1 MPVVL
6 LLAIISLVWVPSA
19 GQAQQLGADYTM
31 ANRLLQQQEY
41 ELAYKR
47 FLKLHKENPGSYLFL
62 ERLTECLINLKRYG
76 EAAEYTRRFL
86 EAGTSRIQ
94 AEIRLGEI
102 YHIQGDS
109 VRADSIWSDIEQSR
123 ESGLQDLLYLART
136 LRDRRDFERSVRVYR
151 LASQRYNDSS
161 LITSELANTHLV
173 AGNYEEAIQEYLRLI
188 EEDATRI
195 DDLQNVLMQN
205 SSEQLYDTAI
215 LELEEF
221 KPKLSRDHASFRQ
234 LHQLHVW
241 LLMERGLYE
250 RALSTSLSYEES
262 SSQVT
267 YDLYTTGRRLASEQQ
282 YELAEK
288 ALRYYVERNIPSV
301 RQRTMHELA
310 NLYREWGDYL
320 GDYNLAFSAR
330 RDSLYRK
337 AYELLG
343 RLDEENGRYSEID
356 DVLVTRS
363 ELALDYLHRP
373 KEAKANLERLE
384 SRSDSAL
391 VSRVE
396 YIRGRIL
403 LYEEQYARARVALT
417 ASHKR
422 ERNGSLAEKA
432 RYYLA
437 LCDFFSGDFE
447 FAKIQLNALEE
458 QNTSYFAN
466 DAVRLRMWIQEG
478 IQADSSGS
486 LLGDFAQGVRQNMM
500 DARENSV
507 ARLLTFV
514 ENQDWNPLK
523 DDALLQ
529 LAGQAGPDNISEI
542 YPALRNYLVN
552 VTRSSPLVERLMWE
566 RVRMADQW
574 LTRYDETGADSE
586 VLEGMPESRSEL
598 VKLYEELLLRF
609 PDGFYAT
616 PARNRIRELQ
626 HSET

>member
-1 MPVVL
+1 MLIL
-6 LLAIISLVWVPSA
+6 LFLAFFPMESVQSV
-19 GQAQQLGADYTM
+19 QAQQLGPDYTM

-76 EAAEYTRRFL
+76 EAAEHTRRFL
-86 EAGTSRIQ
+86 DEGSNRAQ

-102 YHIQGDS
+102 YHIRGDS
-109 VRADSIWSDIEQSR
+109 ARADSIWSGIEQSR

-151 LASQRYNDSS
+151 IAGERYNDSS
-161 LITSELANTHLV
+161 LITSELANTHLM

-205 SSEQLYDTAI
+205 SNEQLYDTAI

-221 KPKLSRDHASFRQ
+221 RPTLSRGNSSFRQ

-282 YELAEK
+282 YELAEE

-310 NLYREWGDYL
+310 DLYKEWGDYL
-320 GDYNLAFSAR
+320 GDYNLAFSTR

-337 AYELLG
+337 AYELLA
-343 RLDEENGRYSEID
+343 RLDEENERYSELD

-373 KEAKANLERLE
+373 AEAKANLERLE

-391 VSRVE
+391 ASRVE
-396 YIRGRIL
+396 YLRGRIL
-403 LYEEQYARARVALT
+403 LYDEQYARARIALT
-417 ASHKR
+417 GSHKR
-422 ERNGSLAEKA
+422 ERTGSLAEKA
-432 RYYLA
+432 RYHLA

-447 FAKIQLNALEE
+447 FAKIQLDALEE
-458 QNTSYFAN
+458 QNTSYLAN
-466 DAVRLRMWIQEG
+466 DAVRLRIWIQEG
-478 IQADSSGS
+478 LQADSSGS
-486 LLGDFAQGVRQNMM
+486 MLVEFARAVRQNMM
-500 DARENSV
+500 GAREESV
-507 ARLLTFV
+507 DRLLAFV
-514 ENQDWNPLK
+514 ENRDWNPLK
-523 DDALLQ
+523 DDAFLQ
-529 LAGQAGPDNISEI
+529 MAGQVNPDNIDRV
-542 YPALRNYLVN
+542 YPSLQNYLGN
-552 VTRSSPLVERLMWE
+552 EARSSPLEERLMWE

-574 LTRYDETGADSE
+574 LTRYDETGEGGEA
-586 VLEGMPESRSEL
+586 LEGMPDNRSDL
-598 VKLYEELLLRF
+598 VSLYEELLLRF

-626 HSET
+626 NSET